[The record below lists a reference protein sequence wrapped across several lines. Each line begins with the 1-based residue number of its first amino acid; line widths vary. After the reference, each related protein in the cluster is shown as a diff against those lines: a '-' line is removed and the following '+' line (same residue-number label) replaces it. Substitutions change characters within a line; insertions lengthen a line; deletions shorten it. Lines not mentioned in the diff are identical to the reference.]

1 MEQKK
6 DDQVD
11 MVPKM
16 HLRQIQK
23 REAQSSSMYPSN
35 FLNVLNDQES
45 LDDLVETEGK
55 LSNGTFGEVF
65 YGKIKSSKLPVVI
78 KYNK

>member
-1 MEQKK
+1 
-6 DDQVD
+6 
-11 MVPKM
+11 
-16 HLRQIQK
+16 
-23 REAQSSSMYPSN
+23 MYPSN